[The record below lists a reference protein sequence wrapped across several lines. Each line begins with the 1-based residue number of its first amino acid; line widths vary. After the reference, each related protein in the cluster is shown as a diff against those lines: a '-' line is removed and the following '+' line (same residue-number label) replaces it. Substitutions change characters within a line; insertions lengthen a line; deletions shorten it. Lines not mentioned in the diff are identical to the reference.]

1 MAGSEKSSLRARCGH
16 LFRAFKH
23 RNYRLFYYGQGISLI
38 GTWMQQVATGWL
50 VYRMTNSPFLLGMVG
65 FLGNVPSL
73 VLAPVAGVLADRW
86 SRHKLMFAIQGLAM
100 VQALA
105 LAILVLTGQITVAWI
120 LVLSLVLGVVNAFDL
135 PVRQAFV
142 IDMLDDREDLSN
154 AIALNASMVNG
165 SRLIGPSL
173 AGILIGI
180 VGEGVCFLANGLSY
194 FAVIAALA
202 AMHIRPMTV
211 EAQESSM
218 YQHLKEGVKYAW
230 EFKPIRDILL
240 LLSVVSLM
248 ALPYIVLMPIFARDV
263 LKSGP
268 HTLGFLMASVGVGA
282 LVGAGIMAS
291 RKTVRGL
298 MRYIPLAA
306 GIFGAGLV
314 AFSFSRTL
322 PLSLVLMAV
331 SGVGMMLHMNSC
343 NTVLQTI
350 ADEDKRGRIMSF
362 YTVAFRGSLPFG
374 SLLAGSFAALV
385 GAPYTLMIGGLC
397 CILGALLF
405 ARQLPKIRAAVRPIY
420 IQHGIIPPQEVQP
433 KPDRFVP
440 PDQG

>member
-1 MAGSEKSSLRARCGH
+1 MTPSDRPSFRERYGH
-16 LFRAFKH
+16 FFRAFHH
-23 RNYRLFYYGQGISLI
+23 RNYRLFYAGQGISLI

-65 FLGNVPSL
+65 FLGNAPSL

-86 SRHKLMFAIQGLAM
+86 SRHKLMFAVQGLAM

-105 LAILVLTGQITVAWI
+105 LAVLVLTDRITVPWI
-120 LVLSLVLGVVNAFDL
+120 LVLSTVLGVVNAFDL

-142 IDMLDDREDLSN
+142 LDMIDDRDDLSN
-154 AIALNASMVNG
+154 AIALNSSMVNG

-173 AGILIGI
+173 AGILIGL
-180 VGEGVCFLANGLSY
+180 VGEGICFLANGLSY
-194 FAVIAALA
+194 IAVIAALA
-202 AMHIRPMTV
+202 AMRIRPQTI
-211 EAQESSM
+211 ENGERSM
-218 YQHLKEGVKYAW
+218 VQHLKEGIKYAW
-230 EFKPIRDILL
+230 EFKPIRDILIL
-240 LLSVVSLM
+240 MSVVSLM
-248 ALPYIVLMPIFARDV
+248 AMPYIVLMPIFARDV

-268 HTLGFLMASVGVGA
+268 HTLGFLMAAVGVGA

-291 RKTVRGL
+291 RKSVRGL
-298 MRYIPLAA
+298 IRFIPLAA

-314 AFSFSRTL
+314 AFSFSRL
-322 PLSLVLMAV
+322 LSLSLVLMAV
-331 SGVGMMLHMNSC
+331 SGVGMMLHMNSA

-374 SLLAGSFAALV
+374 SLMAGSFAALV

-397 CILGALLF
+397 CILGAFWF
-405 ARQLPKIRAAVRPIY
+405 ARELPRIRAAVRPIY
-420 IQHGIIPPQEVQP
+420 ERQGILPPQEPPP
-433 KPDRFVP
+433 KPARFVP

>member
-1 MAGSEKSSLRARCGH
+1 

-65 FLGNVPSL
+65 FLGNAPSL

-100 VQALA
+100 AQALA
-105 LAILVLTGQITVAWI
+105 LAILVLTNYITVAWI
-120 LVLSLVLGVVNAFDL
+120 LALSLVLGVVNAFDL

-142 IDMLDDREDLSN
+142 LDMLDDREDLSN
-154 AIALNASMVNG
+154 AIALNSSMVNG

-194 FAVIAALA
+194 IAVIAALA
-202 AMHIRPMTV
+202 AMRIRPMTI
-211 EAQESSM
+211 ETRDSSLV
-218 YQHLKEGVKYAW
+218 QHLKEGIKYAW

-240 LLSVVSLM
+240 LMSIVSLM
-248 ALPYIVLMPIFARDV
+248 AMPYIVLMPIFARDV

-282 LVGAGIMAS
+282 LVGAAIMAS

-298 MRYIPLAA
+298 MRFIPIAA
-306 GIFGAGLV
+306 GVFGAGLV

-374 SLLAGSFAALV
+374 SLMAGSFAALV

-397 CILGALLF
+397 CILGALMF

-420 IQHGIIPPQEVQP
+420 IQQGIIPPQEIP
-433 KPDRFVP
+433 AKPARFVP

>member
-1 MAGSEKSSLRARCGH
+1 MSGSEKSSLRARYGH

-65 FLGNVPSL
+65 FLGNAPSL

-142 IDMLDDREDLSN
+142 LDMLDDRDDLSN
-154 AIALNASMVNG
+154 AIALNSSMVNG

-194 FAVIAALA
+194 IAVIAALA

-211 EAQESSM
+211 EARESSM
-218 YQHLKEGVKYAW
+218 FQHLKEGVKYAW

-298 MRYIPLAA
+298 IRYIPLAA

-433 KPDRFVP
+433 KPARFVP